1 MVTVEE
7 ETIDEF
13 VFENE
18 VITTEEK
25 KKVEGETYK
34 LKFASIDRDGKIVV
48 EAEDGKEFKPK
59 AIR

>member
-48 EAEDGKEFKPK
+48 EAEDGKEFKPN